1 MADISNVNLNDIKE
15 ISDALESLQC
25 KLLRIIK
32 LNVSFHGLTLPARIL
47 TRILY

>member
-25 KLLRIIK
+25 KWLRSMIQ
-32 LNVSFHGLTLPARIL
+32 TLRFID
-47 TRILY
+47 